1 VSELPIRSDPE
12 VLEHLYTR
20 FTYLRGYPLRLQ
32 GSFIEDSTS
41 LVALDE
47 GDFLAFLMAYDEERA
62 SYPAAFSFLTKG
74 ENTSLNRYRLL
85 RPAEPWPQP
94 LVEVAW
100 DDRKGQGV
108 TLDVNHVDVV
118 LREVDTAQ
126 LWYGDETGVIW
137 EAFYTTGVRARP
149 DHEHLLH
156 QLWGACERLLVEN
169 GARFAYTY
177 SREPSYEDA
186 WYGAFLH
193 TRGYRRDLAR
203 AHLPGGRVTVVE
215 KLHP

>member
-1 VSELPIRSDPE
+1 MELPIRSDPE

-32 GSFIEDSTS
+32 GSFIEDATS
-41 LVALDE
+41 LVALKE
-47 GDFLAFLMAYDEERA
+47 GDFLAFLMAYDEERG
-62 SYPAAFSFLTKG
+62 SYPADFSFLTKG
-74 ENTSLNRYRLL
+74 ENASLNRYRLL

-108 TLDVNHVDVV
+108 TLDVSHVDVV
-118 LREVDTAQ
+118 LREVGTVQ

-137 EAFYTTGVRARP
+137 EAFYTTIVRARAE
-149 DHEHLLH
+149 HEPLLH
-156 QLWGACERLLVEN
+156 QLWEACERLLVEN
-169 GARFAYTY
+169 GVRFAHTY

-193 TRGYRRDLAR
+193 ARGYYRDAAR
-203 AHLPGGRVTVVE
+203 AYLPGGRVAVVK
-215 KLHP
+215 KLDP